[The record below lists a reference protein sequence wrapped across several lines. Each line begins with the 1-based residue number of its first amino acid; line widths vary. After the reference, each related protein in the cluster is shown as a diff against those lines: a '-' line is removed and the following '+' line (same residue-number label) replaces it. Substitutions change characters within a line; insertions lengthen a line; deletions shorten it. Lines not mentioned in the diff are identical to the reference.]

1 MQAVS
6 RNFAFCAEGNHKGSG
21 LYKNKNIP
29 DSIGNITFTS
39 SLYFLYDKK
48 NKMIKDKKKS
58 MMLGVLTCDKGLC
71 PVKKRF
77 AYYGVFGKKLQNNPN
92 QKFPYDDL
100 EQIFLWG
107 QNLSFE
113 ETNKL
118 DEYIAVIERK
128 LGDENATAKNHQ
140 NSPRYKEALELAKKA
155 NILVVCGYDDSFFAE
170 QEDDNTKANFS
181 LAYVKFGT
189 GSVPII
195 SSFERGSKDSLT
207 EVIVNNEKYTNYVL
221 SPEGTIS
228 LAVSKSYLK
237 NFGGSEYANLI
248 NRESSQGNFWTVKLK
263 SYKRDEV
270 PVDFIKY
277 FTQEIIDKINDVDY
291 INLEYTL
298 TSSDSRL
305 LQELLEKEIKQ
316 DAILAFTGSIVADLD
331 DTTRTVIFE
340 SKNEKKTKTL
350 SFKIR
355 RGTFYTLKLI
365 K

>member
-1 MQAVS
+1 M
-6 RNFAFCAEGNHKGSG
+6 
-21 LYKNKNIP
+21 
-29 DSIGNITFTS
+29 
-39 SLYFLYDKK
+39 
-48 NKMIKDKKKS
+48 
-58 MMLGVLTCDKGLC
+58 
-71 PVKKRF
+71 
-77 AYYGVFGKKLQNNPN
+77 
-92 QKFPYDDL
+92 
-100 EQIFLWG
+100 
-107 QNLSFE
+107 
-113 ETNKL
+113 
-118 DEYIAVIERK
+118 
-128 LGDENATAKNHQ
+128 
-140 NSPRYKEALELAKKA
+140 AKKA

-170 QEDDNTKANFS
+170 QDDDNTKANFS

-277 FTQEIIDKINDVDY
+277 FPQEIIDKINDVDY